1 VIHIPCAT
9 DKDVMDFCSI
19 QRVQSLV
26 EISGKGTMTLIP
38 SDAARMGLLLVELA
52 EQAGWNNPEADDGK

>member
-1 VIHIPCAT
+1 MIHIPCAT
-9 DKDVMDFCSI
+9 EKNMMDFCSI

-26 EISGKGTMTLIP
+26 EISGKGTMTFIP

-52 EQAGWNNPEADDGK
+52 EKAGWRNPEADDGK

>member
-9 DKDVMDFCSI
+9 EKEVMDFCAI
-19 QRVQSLV
+19 QRVRSLI
-26 EISGKGTMTLIP
+26 EISGKGTMTFIP

-52 EQAGWNNPEADDGK
+52 EKAGWRNPEADDGK

>member
-1 VIHIPCAT
+1 MIHIPCAT

-26 EISGKGTMTLIP
+26 EISGKGTMTFIP

-52 EQAGWNNPEADDGK
+52 EKAGWRNPEADDGK